1 MEWQSQ
7 LTLTGERG
15 LLHFQEFREPV
26 DIFLVARNQPDDTTE
41 INSSTNQD
49 SSPGIVCEAFT
60 SPSPVLL
67 DVLEWE
73 MYLNGVIQPWTAK
86 RIEQT
91 KMTA

>member
-15 LLHFQEFREPV
+15 LLHFQEFSEPV
-26 DIFLVARNQPDDTTE
+26 DILLVAGNQPDDTIE

-49 SSPGIVCEAFT
+49 SSPRIVCEAFT
-60 SPSPVLL
+60 SPSPVLI

-73 MYLNGVIQPWTAK
+73 SYIAVDSKKDRKDKDEGLKIP
-86 RIEQT
+86 
-91 KMTA
+91 